1 MNSGYREY
9 TYCPVCGQKLPDEG
23 GRRSCHK
30 CGSDFEE
37 VEKAKK
43 FKFCPRCAA
52 PLMDGKEYCRVC
64 GMHLY
69 PSSGSRYCA
78 SCGHEVYAEAV
89 FCPYCGC
96 KIARGSYA
104 SYPGE
109 RPGAYNAGHS
119 YAEHSS
125 SADTTR
131 PESGPTSNDGGYSDS
146 RRRDSMISLPPQSP
160 GESYWGIE
168 PFIASTPS
176 TEHKEKAKKSR
187 WKIFDF
193 FHRKKEKEK
202 PAEAE
207 QAETEP
213 SDTVQPVMDYGEE
226 SASSEDT
233 VVIDDSCESASG
245 DWEWDNS
252 WDEADSILDEIA
264 ESSGTGSAF
273 FEEAGDSFWE
283 DENSTDTAEVCGK
296 DKVKFSA
303 VYKNQMR
310 PGEKAVISIVM
321 FEEAYRYAVDMM
333 LRQKTYAPSLL
344 ESDEEEVGKG
354 TKVSI
359 ILTADDLIIDDRVSE
374 KIWQGK
380 YRYFDY
386 LIEVPSAA
394 DKIPEEAAVKAE
406 IYFNGYYVSRLLFT
420 VRLKEAGTII
430 DVARQDVETAFV
442 SYASRDF
449 PMVSAFIQGMR
460 EMTNADIFI
469 DKERLKSGYQWKEQ
483 LKKEISDRDV
493 FYLCW
498 STNASKSKYVDM
510 EWRYAYQEKGRECIH
525 TVPIEPAFVCKLPPE
540 LEDIHC
546 SDQLAVLRVA
556 IQIIEN
562 ARQQAHDPTDSQ
574 R

>member
-1 MNSGYREY
+1 MNSVFREY
-9 TYCPVCGQKLPDEG
+9 KYCPVCGQKLPDEG
-23 GRRSCHK
+23 SKSVCLK
-30 CGSDFEE
+30 CGTDFE
-37 VEKAKK
+37 KTKIIIG
-43 FKFCPRCAA
+43 FKFCPRCAT
-52 PLMDGKEYCRVC
+52 LHKDGNAAYCRIC
-64 GMHLY
+64 GMPLY
-69 PSSGSRYCA
+69 P
-78 SCGHEVYAEAV
+78 YAD
-89 FCPYCGC
+89 P
-96 KIARGSYA
+96 SYA
-104 SYPGE
+104 
-109 RPGAYNAGHS
+109 
-119 YAEHSS
+119 
-125 SADTTR
+125 ADTICAEIV
-131 PESGPTSNDGGYSDS
+131 PGSPNAGYSDS
-146 RRRDSMISLPPQSP
+146 GRVDANKPQPAQSNKPQSP
-160 GESYWGIE
+160 RYPGASYGDSN
-168 PFIASTPS
+168 PYSSSTPA
-176 TEHKEKAKKSR
+176 TEHREKVKKSR
-187 WKIFDF
+187 WKFFDF

-233 VVIDDSCESASG
+233 VIIDDSCESASG

-344 ESDEEEVGKG
+344 EGDEEEVGKG

-374 KIWQGK
+374 KIWHGK

-386 LIEVPSAA
+386 LIEVPSAV

-420 VRLKEAGTII
+420 VRLKEAGTVI
-430 DVARQDVETAFV
+430 DVSRQDVETAFV

-562 ARQQAHDPTDSQ
+562 ARQ
-574 R
+574 